1 MKQYRYLPCFA
12 DETEEVGRRGELFID
27 VMIKNNAAKEAPF
40 AAYRS

>member
-1 MKQYRYLPCFA
+1 MKRYLPSFA
-12 DETEEVGRRGELFID
+12 DETDANGRSDVLFFG